1 MSVEIL
7 YFGCIRQSGHHLHSK
22 QNRSIRYHETPWGIK
37 LDGGV
42 TGFQKKDGW
51 SAYGFADYSVDT
63 RPGSNSIFLCA
74 AEVSADELLTEAFNQ
89 WPEVWNRP
97 NFPRA
102 PHWCPTCRRE
112 WPKQAS
118 EKEEQ
123 K

>member
-1 MSVEIL
+1 MSAQIL
-7 YFGCIRQSGHHLHSK
+7 YFGCLNQTGHSLHSK
-22 QNRSIRYHETPWGIK
+22 QGSRGLYYESTPWGIK

-42 TGFQKKDGW
+42 TGFQQKDGW

-97 NFPRA
+97 GFPIA
-102 PHWCPTCRRE
+102 PHMCPTCRRK
-112 WPKQAS
+112 WQVS
-118 EKEEQ
+118 EKEER